1 MGKLEVKEVRVD
13 LIDPNPLQ
21 VRQKFDE
28 EKLNELTES
37 IKQLD
42 VISLPIIQR
51 KGNRYQLVAGERRW
65 RASIKAGATEILA
78 VIRDDLSDFES
89 LLISGSENIH
99 RDDLSSVERENL
111 IDQLWQI
118 GKKEGIIENK
128 ADLAR
133 RLGVDPSHV
142 SEIIRSYEFRKRES
156 LDPAI
161 STSVI
166 RDTEGLPREE
176 RLKVLTRHKEGEIG
190 SRDIREYVRAIKEAS
205 EPVKEVLLEVGSTLT
220 LEEAIAIESKLETD
234 KEKKRAIEILQ
245 REKEQRLGVV
255 LEIAKERPK
264 IPIMLNEIDTGYL
277 WKCPICGEEYHLIHM
292 AGEKKHSHKFEEV
305 VK

>member
-1 MGKLEVKEVRVD
+1 MEVKEVRVD